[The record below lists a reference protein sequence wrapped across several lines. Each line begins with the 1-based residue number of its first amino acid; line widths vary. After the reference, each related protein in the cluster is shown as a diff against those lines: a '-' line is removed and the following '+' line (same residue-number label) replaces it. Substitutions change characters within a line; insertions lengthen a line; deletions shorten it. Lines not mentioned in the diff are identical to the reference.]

1 MSIKSSLTQYGFVA
15 VTIHWLSAI
24 FILAMLGSGFRAA
37 SMTDSAAKEAILMFH
52 VPLGIVILCLTLL
65 RLFWWWRVDRKPSP
79 VAGDPDWQTLS
90 AKAIH
95 VLFYV
100 VILGMVASGIGTV
113 VLSGAGSILL
123 GTAAE
128 PLPDFSEF
136 LPRVP
141 HGLGARLLVALFL
154 LHAGAALYHHF
165 IKRDGL
171 IWRMWFGSYDKGNH
185 P

>member
-1 MSIKSSLTQYGFVA
+1 MKSTPTQYGSVA

-37 SMTDSAAKEAILMFH
+37 SMTESAAKEAVLMFH
-52 VPLGIVILCLTLL
+52 VPLGIFILGLTLF
-65 RLFWWWRVDRKPSP
+65 RLFWWWRVDQKPRP
-79 VAGDPDWQTLS
+79 VDGDPAWQRVT

-100 VILGMVASGIGTV
+100 VILGMAASGIGMLA
-113 VLSGAGSILL
+113 LSGAGGVLFGESLQ
-123 GTAAE
+123 
-128 PLPDFSEF
+128 PLPNFSEF

-141 HGLGARLLVALFL
+141 HGLGARLMVALFA

-171 IWRMWFGSYDKGNH
+171 IWRMWFGSENNGAGS
-185 P
+185 

>member
-1 MSIKSSLTQYGFVA
+1 MKSTQTQYGSVA

-37 SMTDSAAKEAILMFH
+37 SMADSAAKEAILMFH
-52 VPLGIVILCLTLL
+52 VPLGVVILLLTML
-65 RLFWWWRVDRKPSP
+65 RLFWWWRVDKKPKP
-79 VAGDPDWQTLS
+79 VAGDPVWQTFI

-100 VILGMVASGIGTV
+100 VILGMAASGIGILA
-113 VLSGAGSILL
+113 LSGAGNILF
-123 GTAAE
+123 GAE
-128 PLPDFSEF
+128 VGPLPDFSEF

-141 HGLGARLLVALFL
+141 HGLGARLMLALFT

-165 IKRDGL
+165 IKKDGL
-171 IWRMWFGSYDKGNH
+171 IRRMWFGSHDSGTRS
-185 P
+185 

>member
-1 MSIKSSLTQYGFVA
+1 MKSTQTRYGSVA

-37 SMTDSAAKEAILMFH
+37 SMTDSVAKEAILMVH
-52 VPLGIVILCLTLL
+52 VPLGVVIMILTLL
-65 RLFWWWRVDRKPSP
+65 RLFWWWRVDQKPRP
-79 VAGDPDWQTLS
+79 VVGDPAWQKVT

-95 VLFYV
+95 VLFYI
-100 VILGMVASGIGTV
+100 VILGMAASGIGM
-113 VLSGAGSILL
+113 LASSGAGGVLFGAS
-123 GTAAE
+123 TE
-128 PLPDFSEF
+128 PLPDFAEY

-141 HGLGARLLVALFL
+141 HGLGARLMLALFV

-171 IWRMWFGSYDKGNH
+171 IWRMWFSSKDKGAGS
-185 P
+185 

>member
-1 MSIKSSLTQYGFVA
+1 MKSTSTQYGPVA

-37 SMTDSAAKEAILMFH
+37 SMTDSTAKEAVLMFH
-52 VPLGIVILCLTLL
+52 VPLGIVILMLTLL
-65 RLFWWWRVDRKPSP
+65 RLFWWWRVDQKPRP
-79 VAGDPDWQTLS
+79 TDGAPAWQTYT

-100 VILGMVASGIGTV
+100 VILGMIASGIGMLA
-113 VLSGAGSILL
+113 LSGAGGVLFGVS
-123 GTAAE
+123 AE
-128 PLPDFSEF
+128 PLPDFTEF

-141 HGLGARLLVALFL
+141 HGLGARLMLALFA

-171 IWRMWFGSYDKGNH
+171 IWRMWFGSKGKGAGS
-185 P
+185 

>member
-1 MSIKSSLTQYGFVA
+1 MSRKSSPTQYGSVA

-52 VPLGIVILCLTLL
+52 VPLGILILVLTLL
-65 RLFWWWRVDRKPSP
+65 RLFWWRRADKKPSP
-79 VAGDPDWQTLS
+79 VAGDPAWQTLS

-95 VLFYV
+95 VLFYI
-100 VILGMVASGIGTV
+100 VILGMVASGIGIIA
-113 VLSGAGSILL
+113 LSGAGGVLF
-123 GTAAE
+123 GANAG
-128 PLPDFSEF
+128 PLPDFTEF

-141 HGLGARLLVALFL
+141 HGLGARLMVALFF

-165 IKRDGL
+165 IKGDGL
-171 IWRMWFGSYDKGNH
+171 IWRMWFRSHDKGNH
-185 P
+185 S

>member
-1 MSIKSSLTQYGFVA
+1 MKSTPTQYGSVA

-37 SMTDSAAKEAILMFH
+37 SMMESAAKEAILMFH
-52 VPLGIVILCLTLL
+52 VPLGIVIMVLTLL
-65 RLFWWWRVDRKPSP
+65 RLVWWLRVDQRPR
-79 VAGDPDWQTLS
+79 AMDGDPAWQTFT

-95 VLFYV
+95 ILFYV
-100 VILGMVASGIGTV
+100 VILGMVASGIGMLA
-113 VLSGAGSILL
+113 LSGAGGVLF
-123 GTAAE
+123 GANAE

-141 HGLGARLLVALFL
+141 HGLGARLMLALFA

-171 IWRMWFGSYDKGNH
+171 IWRMWFGSTGKGAGS
-185 P
+185 

>member
-1 MSIKSSLTQYGFVA
+1 MKSTPTQYGSVA

-37 SMTDSAAKEAILMFH
+37 SMTDSTAKEAVLMFH
-52 VPLGIVILCLTLL
+52 VPLGIVILILTLL
-65 RLFWWWRVDRKPSP
+65 RVFWWWRVDQKPRP
-79 VAGDPDWQTLS
+79 ADGDPAWQTFT

-100 VILGMVASGIGTV
+100 VILGMAASGIGMLA
-113 VLSGAGSILL
+113 LSGAGGVLFGASS
-123 GTAAE
+123 G
-128 PLPDFSEF
+128 PLQNFSEF

-141 HGLGARLLVALFL
+141 HGLGARFMLALFA

-171 IWRMWFGSYDKGNH
+171 IWRMWFGSKGKGAES
-185 P
+185 